1 MKKIAIIGA
10 GASGMFCAIQLL
22 NGSTPLEVTLFE
34 KMNRVGKKLL
44 ATGNGRCNITNE
56 NGENIARYYGNNIE
70 FAKYSLTKFNPNSLI
85 NYLKDNGLILRKEND
100 KYYPYS
106 EQAGTVLD
114 FLRLK
119 CDMLGAKI
127 VTDTKIEK
135 IDFQN
140 GKFIVNN
147 SKFDYVIVAG
157 GGKSSPHLGSDGS
170 AYTLLEKF
178 GHKTSE
184 LYPAITQIKTE
195 TDFVKQLKGI
205 KADANLTVF
214 VENSPIRS
222 EFGQI
227 LFADYG
233 ISGPPAFQLS
243 AIVAKN
249 YRKNCYL
256 TLDFMNEKSFDEI
269 RSLIHKIIKN
279 PYTYPL
285 TAENLLTVFLN
296 KRLAQIVIKYSKIP
310 LNTDAYTLNE
320 SDIKNIVSSI
330 KGFKLK
336 AKGVNG
342 FNNAQITY
350 GGILTKDFNPQTL
363 ESNLKENLFACG
375 EVLDVNG
382 DCGGFNLQW
391 AFSSA
396 YTVACSIKE
405 KIND

>member
-22 NGSTPLEVTLFE
+22 SGKTPVEVTLFE

-56 NGENIARYYGNNIE
+56 NGDDISHYYGNNIE
-70 FAKYSLTKFNPNSLI
+70 FAEYSLTNFSPENLMK
-85 NYLKDNGLILRKEND
+85 YLKENGLILRKEND

-119 CDMLGAKI
+119 CEMLGAKTI
-127 VTDTKIEK
+127 TEKKIEK
-135 IDFQN
+135 INFID
-140 GKFIVNN
+140 GKFPVDN

-170 AYTLLEKF
+170 AYRLLENF
-178 GHKTSE
+178 GHEKSE
-184 LYPAITQIKTE
+184 LLPAITQIKTD
-195 TDFVKQLKGI
+195 TTFVKQLKGI

-214 VENSPIRS
+214 VDNKPVRS
-222 EFGQI
+222 DFGQI

-249 YRKNCYL
+249 YEKNCYL
-256 TLDFMNEKSFDEI
+256 TLDFMTDKSVEEI
-269 RSLIHKIIKN
+269 RSLLHSILKN

-285 TAENLLTVFLN
+285 TAENLLSVILN
-296 KRLAQIVIKYSKIP
+296 KRLAQIIVKYSKIP
-310 LNTDAYTLNE
+310 LNSDAYTLDEN
-320 SDIKNIVSSI
+320 DIKRIADSI
-330 KGFKLK
+330 KSFKLT

-350 GGILTKDFNPQTL
+350 GGILTKDFNPKTL
-363 ESNLKENLFACG
+363 ESNLQTGLYACG
-375 EVLDVNG
+375 EILDVNG

-396 YTVACSIKE
+396 YTVAEGIKE

>member
-22 NGSTPLEVTLFE
+22 SGEKPLEVTLFE

-44 ATGNGRCNITNE
+44 STGNGRCNITNE
-56 NGENIARYYGNNIE
+56 NANDTSHYYGKNIE
-70 FAKYSLTKFNPNSLI
+70 FSKYSLNNFTPNNLI
-85 NYLKDNGLILRKEND
+85 DYLRENGLILRKEND

-114 FLRLK
+114 FFRLK
-119 CDMLGAKI
+119 CEMLGAKI

-135 IDFQN
+135 IDYSN
-140 GKFIVNN
+140 EKFKVNN
-147 SKFDYVIVAG
+147 QEFDYVIVAG

-170 AYTLLEKF
+170 AYQLLEAF
-178 GHKTSE
+178 GHKKTK
-184 LYPAITQIKTE
+184 LLPAITQIKTD
-195 TDFVKQLKGI
+195 TTFVKQLKGI
-205 KADANLTVF
+205 KTEANLTLF
-214 VENSPIRS
+214 VDNKPLRC

-233 ISGPPAFQLS
+233 LSGPPAFQLS
-243 AIVAKN
+243 ALAAEN
-249 YRKNCYL
+249 YEKNCYL
-256 TLDFMNEKSFDEI
+256 TIDFMADKSVEEI
-269 RSLIHKIIKN
+269 RLLIHSVLKN

-285 TAENLLTVFLN
+285 SAENLLSVVLN
-296 KRLAQIVIKYSKIP
+296 KRLAQIIVKYSKIS
-310 LNTDAYTLNE
+310 LSTDAYTLSE
-320 SDIKNIVSSI
+320 SDIIRIIDSI
-330 KGFKLK
+330 KNFKLK
-336 AKGVNG
+336 VKGVNG

-350 GGILTKDFNPQTL
+350 GGILTKDFNPKTL
-363 ESNLKENLFACG
+363 ESNLKNGLYACG
-375 EVLDVNG
+375 EILDVNG

-396 YTVACSIKE
+396 YTVAGSIKE